1 MRRMSNNNRGFTV
14 VELLVVAPVV
24 LLTIGAFITV
34 IVNLTGDVLASRA
47 SSVLVYNIQDTLG
60 RIENDVKLSTT
71 FLAEN
76 NVTLSSPQGY
86 GNNTTKFQNVD
97 STKGN
102 MLILNTL
109 ATTGNPLVAT
119 SGLIYLPNLPN
130 SCSSTEITQNTPM
143 TMNIVYFVDS
153 TTNTLLRRSIMQS
166 DYAAA
171 GCSVP
176 WQQPSCNPSL
186 FTPTGSWG
194 ANTFCKTQDITLA
207 NNVSVNDFSVQYFS
221 SASATTANS
230 VASDASCAPSTA
242 DPACVAARNA
252 ALQSLSTVGASIN
265 INTTA
270 AGRTVS
276 QSGSIR
282 ATRLDINASTIAPVI
297 VATTPTSPSLSVS
310 LSRPNQAVFTWPT
323 VPGATGYTFQY
334 QLNGTGGA
342 WTTAFTNQNTTTF
355 TVTGNIQDVVYGR
368 ASATNSAGT
377 SGYSSNAYLTIP
389 AWSTLTLKNS
399 WVDYNGSNWTTA
411 GYTQTS
417 DGMIVLKGLI
427 RSGTATSGTV
437 IGTLPAGYRPAER
450 LLFQTGSNG
459 AAGRLD
465 VDTNGD
471 ISIQIGSNAW
481 FSLDGINFMPSGTT
495 FTALSPLFNSWVN
508 YGGVYATAGYMT
520 DTSGRVHIKGL
531 VKSGVATNDTIIGTL
546 PAGSRVA
553 TNSYEHV
560 SNDNSNAYSHIGLNQ
575 AGNVL
580 AKGGSNGFLSLNA
593 LFYPASY
600 SWTTLT
606 LSNSW
611 VTYGGIFSPPR
622 YTKSTDNMV
631 LVKGLIKSGVTTADT
646 VIANL
651 PTGFCPKQR
660 VIMTIPANGVVGRV
674 DVTSGTGAGC
684 SILAQV
690 VNAGYTSLDNVSFL
704 AEW

>member
-1 MRRMSNNNRGFTV
+1 MSNNKRGFTV

-34 IVNLTGDVLASRA
+34 IVNLTGDVLASRV

-76 NVTLSSPQGY
+76 TVTLTSPQGY
-86 GNNTTKFQNVD
+86 GNTTTKFQNVD

-109 ATTGNPLVAT
+109 ATTGNPLVVT

-130 SCSSTEITQNTPM
+130 SCTSTDITQNTPM
-143 TMNIVYFVDS
+143 SMNVIYFVDS

-166 DYAAA
+166 DYATA

-194 ANTFCKTQDITLA
+194 ANTFCKTQDISLA
-207 NNVSVNDFSVQYFS
+207 TNVSVNDFSVQYFS

-242 DPACVAARNA
+242 DPACVATRNA
-252 ALQSLSTVGASIN
+252 ALQSLSTVGASLN

-270 AGRTVS
+270 AGRTIS

-282 ATRLDINASTIAPVI
+282 ATRLDINASTIAPVV
-297 VATTPTSPSLSVS
+297 VATTPTSPTLSVS
-310 LSRPNQAVFTWPT
+310 LSRPDQAVFTWPT

-377 SGYSSNAYLTIP
+377 SGYSSNASLTIP

-399 WVDYNGSNWTTA
+399 WIDYNSSNWTTA
-411 GYTQTS
+411 GYTKTS
-417 DGMIVLKGLI
+417 AGMIVLKGLVK
-427 RSGTATSGTV
+427 SGTATAGTV

-450 LLFQTGSNG
+450 LLFQTGSAG
-459 AAGRLD
+459 AVGRID
-465 VDTNGD
+465 IETNGD
-471 ISIQIGSNAW
+471 ISIQVGTNTWI
-481 FSLDGINFMPSGTT
+481 SLDGLNFMPSGTT
-495 FTALSPLFNSWVN
+495 FNALSPLVNSWVN
-508 YGGVYATAGYMT
+508 YAGVYATAGYMT
-520 DTSGRVHIKGL
+520 DTNGRVHVKGL
-531 VKSGVATNDTIIGTL
+531 VKSGVATDGTTIGTL
-546 PAGSRVA
+546 PVGSRVA
-553 TNSYEHV
+553 TNAYEHV
-560 SNDNSNAYSHIGLNQ
+560 SNDNSNAYSLIGLYETG
-575 AGNVL
+575 AIL

-593 LFYPASY
+593 MFYPSGY

-611 VTYGGIFSPPR
+611 VAYGGIYSPPR

-631 LVKGLIKSGVTTADT
+631 LLKGLIKSGVTTADT
-646 VIANL
+646 VIASL

-660 VIMTIPANGVVGRV
+660 VMMTIPTSGGIGRV
-674 DVTSGTGAGC
+674 DISYGTGSGC
-684 SILAQV
+684 NVLAQV
-690 VNAGYTSLDNVSFL
+690 VNVGYTSLDNVSFL